1 MTGTDPSP
9 RYPLLRV
16 VSFAVAALAAVFA
29 ITGIVAGASVLALVV
44 ALMALTVFGASYYL
58 KN

>member
-1 MTGTDPSP
+1 MTGSAPS

-16 VSFAVAALAAVFA
+16 ISLAIAAFALVVAVTGLVASAAV
-29 ITGIVAGASVLALVV
+29 LAWAV
-44 ALMALTVFGASYYL
+44 ALMALAVFGASYYL